1 MLAGAHLG
9 VGLYKIRKDRRKP
22 IVILL
27 HFIGLSLALIY
38 GLGMDTPTFPGIHIG
53 YHHMSYGLYFLLYL
67 DNPGT
72 RTISIILGFLPI
84 NDEINNYNE
93 LGLWDYRDCDYGYD
107 NWVTDYWWVFL
118 TVSLTSTVV
127 ELSYK
132 SVITAW
138 ENRNSYVLL
147 TPE

>member
-1 MLAGAHLG
+1 MLAGTHLG
-9 VGLYKIRKDRRKP
+9 IGLYKIRSKKP
-22 IVILL
+22 LIVIFL
-27 HFIGLSLALIY
+27 HFMGLSLALIY
-38 GLGMDTPTFPGIHIG
+38 GCGMNTTTFPGIHIG

-67 DNPGT
+67 NCPGT
-72 RTISIILGFLPI
+72 GTISIILGLLPI

-107 NWVTDYWWVFL
+107 NWVTDYWWAFL
-118 TVSLTSTVV
+118 IVSLASTAI

-132 SVITAW
+132 SVMTAW
-138 ENRNSYVLL
+138 RNRNSYVLL